1 MLGTSLRD
9 TCRLGDEMNVQSS
22 VEQVGRL
29 FGDLQSQARAYLSG
43 ESDIEEP
50 TAGHLWDKA
59 STDLEKALAI
69 YDKKESQDTPDSTW
83 IPLRTT
89 KESCQKDI
97 ETILD
102 TVLVALGTCG
112 AAGYRTRIRNLQ
124 ADITTSQ
131 ARLGKYREQMLS
143 APAEKSQNFVAGMIV
158 SSKEALKDQIADESD
173 HITEKAQQIE
183 SLKVGFREHLQHIDI
198 NVSSDTADSFLLPVE
213 DNIVSMAAVISNIG
227 RLTEQLQQ
235 LVDASK
241 EAPAET
247 RRYYGMYVLL
257 VFAVDRIQ
265 MHFVKEIDENFL
277 PRLSSYEADA
287 AQHIESA
294 QSQISKGGP
303 REQLTANIE
312 ANRKTI
318 EACQLMAETLQSH
331 RRSVLDENRKVQILE
346 AAAVNSYRTV
356 CLSFNVAELIG
367 YCESAFRAL
376 RELRLPPLRTF
387 QNVQLNEEMQKLAER
402 MVEKE

>member
-1 MLGTSLRD
+1 
-9 TCRLGDEMNVQSS
+9 MNVQSG
-22 VEQVGRL
+22 VDLAGRL
-29 FGDLQSQARAYLSG
+29 MEDVHRQARAYFAGNSG
-43 ESDIEEP
+43 IEEP
-50 TAGHLWDKA
+50 AASDLWDKA
-59 STDLEKALAI
+59 SPGLEKALAI
-69 YDKKESQDTPDSTW
+69 YDLKESADTPASTW
-83 IPLRTT
+83 VPFRTT
-89 KESCQKDI
+89 KESCQKDLD
-97 ETILD
+97 TILD
-102 TVLVALGTCG
+102 TVLAVLGACG
-112 AAGYRTRIRNLQ
+112 AAGHRTRIRNLQ
-124 ADITTSQ
+124 ADIATSK

-143 APAEKSQNFVAGMIV
+143 APAEVSQNFVEGMIV

-173 HITEKAQQIE
+173 RIAEKAQQIE
-183 SLKVGFREHLQHIDI
+183 SLKVGFREHLQHIGI
-198 NVSSDTADSFLLPVE
+198 NVPADTADSYLLPVE

-247 RRYYGMYVLL
+247 KRYYGMYVLL

-265 MHFVKEIDENFL
+265 THFVGEIDESFL
-277 PRLSSYEADA
+277 PKLSGYEADA

-294 QSQISKGGP
+294 QSQIPLGGP
-303 REQLTANIE
+303 KEQLTANIA

-318 EACQLMAETLQSH
+318 EACRLMAETLQSH

-367 YCESAFRAL
+367 YCEAAFRAL
-376 RELRLPPLRTF
+376 RELRLPPLRVF
-387 QNVQLNEEMQKLAER
+387 QNVHLNEEMQKLAER
-402 MVEKE
+402 MAEKR

>member
-1 MLGTSLRD
+1 
-9 TCRLGDEMNVQSS
+9 MNVQSAVDEAS
-22 VEQVGRL
+22 RL
-29 FGDLQSQARAYLSG
+29 FGDTYGHARAFLSG
-43 ESDIEEP
+43 SSDIEEP
-50 TAGHLWDKA
+50 TVGVLWEKA
-59 STDLEKALAI
+59 SPDLEKALTI
-69 YDKKESQDTPDSTW
+69 YDRKESPDLPASTW
-83 IPLRTT
+83 IPLRRT

-102 TVLVALGTCG
+102 TVLAILGTCG

-124 ADITTSQ
+124 ADIATSQ
-131 ARLGKYREQMLS
+131 ARLGRYREQLLS
-143 APAEKSQNFVAGMIV
+143 APAEKAQNFVEGMIV
-158 SSKEALKDQIADESD
+158 SSREVITDQIADESD
-173 HITEKAQQIE
+173 RITEKTQQIE
-183 SLKVGFREHLQHIDI
+183 SLKAGFREHLKNIGI
-198 NVSSDTADSFLLPVE
+198 NVPADTADSYLLPVE
-213 DNIVSMAAVISNIG
+213 DNIIAMAAVISNIG

-241 EAPAET
+241 EASTET
-247 RRYYGMYVLL
+247 KRYYGMYVLL

-265 MHFVKEIDENFL
+265 THFVREIDENFL
-277 PRLSSYEADA
+277 PRLNGYEADA

-294 QSQISKGGP
+294 ESQISNGGP
-303 REQLTANIE
+303 QEQLTANIA

-318 EACQLMAETLQSH
+318 EACRLMAEILQSH
-331 RRSVLDENRKVQILE
+331 RRSVLDENQKVQILE

-387 QNVQLNEEMQKLAER
+387 QNAQLNEQLQKLAER
-402 MVEKE
+402 MIEKG

>member
-1 MLGTSLRD
+1 
-9 TCRLGDEMNVQSS
+9 MNVQSGVDQAS
-22 VEQVGRL
+22 RL
-29 FGDLQSQARAYLSG
+29 FGDTYRQARAYLSG
-43 ESDIEEP
+43 DSDIEEP
-50 TAGHLWDKA
+50 TAGDLWEKA
-59 STDLEKALAI
+59 SPNLEKALEI
-69 YDKKESQDTPDSTW
+69 YDKKESQDTPASTW

-102 TVLVALGTCG
+102 TVLAVLGTCG

-124 ADITTSQ
+124 ADIATSQ

-143 APAEKSQNFVAGMIV
+143 APAEKSQNFVEGMIV

-241 EAPAET
+241 EAPSET
-247 RRYYGMYVLL
+247 KRYYGMYVLL

-265 MHFVKEIDENFL
+265 THFVREIDDNFI
-277 PRLSSYEADA
+277 PRLGGYESDA
-287 AQHIESA
+287 VQHIESA
-294 QSQISKGGP
+294 QSQIPLGGP
-303 REQLTANIE
+303 EEQLTANIA

-318 EACQLMAETLQSH
+318 EACRLMAETLQSH
-331 RRSVLDENRKVQILE
+331 RHSVLEENRKVQIME
-346 AAAVNSYRTV
+346 AAAINSYRTV
-356 CLSFNVAELIG
+356 CLGLNVAELIG

-387 QNVQLNEEMQKLAER
+387 QNVRLNEELQKLAER
-402 MVEKE
+402 MAEKR